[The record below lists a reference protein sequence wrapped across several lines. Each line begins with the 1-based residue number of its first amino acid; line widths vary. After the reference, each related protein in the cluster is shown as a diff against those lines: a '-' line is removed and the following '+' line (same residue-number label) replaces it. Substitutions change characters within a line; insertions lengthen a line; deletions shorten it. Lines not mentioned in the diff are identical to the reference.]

1 MPGSTLFIS
10 VFLKLADLCKAGRQ
24 LRQLAGSQYNRVLL
38 AGFDTFA
45 ALRALELVDH
55 MDELRLA
62 FDAVRR
68 AYIQTVSAA
77 RAGRRIDVDMLEGF
91 ADTRRAFI
99 LLDMRFEFIAEFC
112 KGRKRDLC

>member
-1 MPGSTLFIS
+1 
-10 VFLKLADLCKAGRQ
+10 
-24 LRQLAGSQYNRVLL
+24 
-38 AGFDTFA
+38 
-45 ALRALELVDH
+45 
-55 MDELRLA
+55 MDELRFA

-77 RAGRRIDVDMLEGF
+77 RAGRRIDVDVLERF
-91 ADTRRAFI
+91 ADTRRALV